1 MLNKKGVINMEIELN
16 KQEIETL
23 RILLG
28 TSYSFIGETDPDD
41 PKLYDALLNGVPIGS
56 IDQAKKLYKKLKAK
70 ESA

>member
-1 MLNKKGVINMEIELN
+1 MKIELN

-28 TSYSFIGETDPDD
+28 TKWSFIGEIDADD
-41 PKLYDALLNGVPIGS
+41 PKLNDALLHGVPIGS
-56 IDQAKKLYKKLKAK
+56 IDQAQKLYKKLKEK